1 MNVDQYLLMCEQM
14 GWEPDENQIPIDP
27 STLSLEAQQA
37 LILLS
42 SLPDNWEG
50 MSGSWMGKDYS
61 GLVAIM
67 DIYEVDDRRA
77 VFELL
82 QVCERELGKYYEQK
96 RKEQESLAKAKRA
109 R

>member
-1 MNVDQYLLMCEQM
+1 M
-14 GWEPDENQIPIDP
+14 GWEPKEDDMPVDP

-37 LILLS
+37 LTLLNA
-42 SLPDNWEG
+42 LPDNWEG

-61 GLVAIM
+61 GLEAIM
-67 DIYEVDDRRA
+67 NIYQIEDRKT

-82 QVCERELGKYYEQK
+82 REAEAELGKYYAQK
-96 RKEQESLAKAKRA
+96 QKEQAQLSKAKRG